1 MRRQDLQKEGE
12 EEQGCIGRGSLRRR
26 VTPPTAPRNRA
37 AFSPADPSS
46 TRRHSRE
53 TVMSLLDT
61 IGSLMGKSPEG
72 GGQQALVAAAL
83 EFVNNQ
89 PGGLNGLIERF
100 REKGLGDIV
109 SSWVSNGENQPI
121 AAEALQG
128 VLGSETVTNLAAK
141 AGVQPD
147 QVSGLLSQI
156 LPHVVN
162 AATPD
167 GEVPAE
173 GKLNA
178 TTVLGALGGLTALF
192 GKGTA

>member
-1 MRRQDLQKEGE
+1 MPRLPAMRLPSPDAAQP
-12 EEQGCIGRGSLRRR
+12 RG
-26 VTPPTAPRNRA
+26 A
-37 AFSPADPSS
+37 SPADPSS
-46 TRRHSRE
+46 TCRHSRE

-61 IGSLMGKSPEG
+61 LGSLVGKTPEG
-72 GGQQALVAAAL
+72 GGQQALIAAAL
-83 EFVNNQ
+83 EFVNSQ
-89 PGGLNGLIERF
+89 PGGLNGLIQRF
-100 REKGLGDIV
+100 QEKGLGDVV

-121 AAEALQG
+121 AADALHS
-128 VLGSETVTNLAAK
+128 VLGSEAVTGLAAK

-147 QVSGLLSQI
+147 QVTGLLSQI

-178 TTVLGALGGLTALF
+178 TTVLGALGGLSALF
-192 GKGTA
+192 GKGNA